1 MVIPAKPAGGK
12 ECGPTSTGPERR
24 SDADALWRS
33 YKRARDGGVRQE
45 LILRYAHLVKYVAG
59 RVAVALPP
67 SVEFDD
73 LLGYGTLG
81 LMDAVEKYDPSRG
94 VKFETYALS
103 RIRGAIIDGLRAMDW
118 VPRSVRQ
125 KARDIE
131 ETMRRLERE
140 LGRSATDQEIAAALG
155 LSLRQFGD
163 LLAEVAGTTL
173 TSLDELWR
181 PEEDADE
188 LPLRDRVEDSRV
200 LDPQAAYE
208 DQELR
213 EELSQAIAGL
223 SERERLVIALYYY
236 EGLTLK
242 EIGRVLE
249 VTEARVCQI
258 HSKAILRLR
267 ARLLA

>member
-1 MVIPAKPAGGK
+1 MQAGAA
-12 ECGPTSTGPERR
+12 PR
-24 SDADALWRS
+24 SDAEHLWRA
-33 YKRARDGGVRQE
+33 YKHVRDSAARQD

-59 RVAVALPP
+59 RVAIALPP

-73 LLGYGTLG
+73 LLSYGTLG
-81 LMDAVEKYDPSRG
+81 LMDAIEKFDPARG

-103 RIRGAIIDGLRAMDW
+103 RIRGAMIDGLRAMDW

-125 KARDIE
+125 KARDV
-131 ETMRRLERE
+131 ETAMRRLERE
-140 LGRSATDQEIAAALG
+140 LGRSASDQEVAAALG
-155 LSLRQFGD
+155 MSLAQFGD

-181 PEEDADE
+181 PDEDADE
-188 LPLRDRVEDSRV
+188 LPLRDRIEDGRV
-200 LDPQAAYE
+200 IDPQAAYE
-208 DQELR
+208 DRELR
-213 EELSQAIAGL
+213 EELGRAINGL
-223 SERERLVIALYYY
+223 SDRERLVIALYYY

-267 ARLLA
+267 ARLFA